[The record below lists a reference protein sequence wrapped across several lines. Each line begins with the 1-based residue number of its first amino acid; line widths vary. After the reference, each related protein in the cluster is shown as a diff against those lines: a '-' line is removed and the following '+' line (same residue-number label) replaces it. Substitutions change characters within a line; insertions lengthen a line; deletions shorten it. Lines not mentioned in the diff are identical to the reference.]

1 MIKNL
6 GEKYSP
12 LYFLAAL
19 GFGGLA
25 VFFFMVFM
33 HITPHPGTPM
43 PTFESI
49 RAAYADGGTFMKSAI
64 GVGYVGMIIML
75 IIHFGLL
82 AWNFREFSAFRRT
95 EAYRQLRTSN
105 AEVTLMAI
113 PLTLGMTVNGLFVA
127 AMALVPGLWDIIQT
141 LMPFALIAY
150 GAVGALALGIMV
162 AYLRRIIGG
171 EFSFEANGGLNQLL
185 AAFAF
190 SMVGVGFGAPAAM
203 GTGQWVVLIGLAGSL
218 FFGLISGLI
227 FLVFLVI
234 GAMSVLR
241 HGLSL
246 QNSATLWLPVP
257 MLTLWAITVL
267 RDRHGLQTL
276 AEVASPQ
283 EHAGTS
289 VLLMAFLGAV
299 IVAQLAFLG
308 IGHAVMVGNGF
319 YRKFVLGRELTSP
332 AAFTLVC
339 PGVGLSV
346 LSMFFIHV
354 GLVDNGLVE
363 KFSTVYYVLI
373 GLNSAVALLTLWL
386 AFTLFRNQLSP
397 ASAFARAQRIDAPQ
411 PAPEAA
417 ATEKVRV

>member
-386 AFTLFRNQLSP
+386 AVTLFRNQLSP
-397 ASAFARAQRIDAPQ
+397 ASAFARAQRADL
-411 PAPEAA
+411 A
-417 ATEKVRV
+417 ATPEKVRV

>member
-141 LMPFALIAY
+141 LMPFALD
-150 GAVGALALGIMV
+150 
-162 AYLRRIIGG
+162 RK
-171 EFSFEANGGLNQLL
+171 S
-185 AAFAF
+185 
-190 SMVGVGFGAPAAM
+190 
-203 GTGQWVVLIGLAGSL
+203 VV
-218 FFGLISGLI
+218 
-227 FLVFLVI
+227 
-234 GAMSVLR
+234 
-241 HGLSL
+241 
-246 QNSATLWLPVP
+246 
-257 MLTLWAITVL
+257 
-267 RDRHGLQTL
+267 
-276 AEVASPQ
+276 
-283 EHAGTS
+283 
-289 VLLMAFLGAV
+289 
-299 IVAQLAFLG
+299 
-308 IGHAVMVGNGF
+308 
-319 YRKFVLGRELTSP
+319 
-332 AAFTLVC
+332 
-339 PGVGLSV
+339 
-346 LSMFFIHV
+346 
-354 GLVDNGLVE
+354 
-363 KFSTVYYVLI
+363 
-373 GLNSAVALLTLWL
+373 
-386 AFTLFRNQLSP
+386 
-397 ASAFARAQRIDAPQ
+397 
-411 PAPEAA
+411 
-417 ATEKVRV
+417 